1 MSNFIAVDMGAE
13 SGRVILGSFLHNKLE
28 LTELGRFE
36 TGAQPYGDSIR
47 WDIDRIFD
55 EICTGIGKACEAAKG
70 EIAGIA
76 VDSWGVDYGLLDSQG
91 KLIDRP
97 YHYRDSRTN
106 GMLEK
111 VFAQA
116 GRREVYDNSGIQFMQ
131 LNTLYQIYAAKEKQ
145 DASLAKAK
153 TMLFIADLVRYF
165 LCGDKRVE
173 YTLASTS
180 QIMDMRTGTWS
191 QHLINKLGLPGTILP
206 EYVQAGTVVGQLKQ
220 ELAKRFNVKPF
231 AVIAAGSHDTACA
244 VAAVPAKGN
253 NWAYLSSGTWSLMG
267 VEVPKPVI
275 NDKTYEY
282 QFTNEGGVCNT
293 IRLLKNIM
301 GLWILQECRRHW
313 QTEGTDLNYEQ
324 IAKMATDAKPFAARI
339 DPNYS
344 EFLAPGDMPAKI
356 NRYLASTGQPQIT
369 DKGQMAR
376 IILESLALAYRQTI
390 QMLESLSGPIN
401 TLHVVGGGIKNEL
414 LCQFTADSTGKKVI
428 AGPVEATA
436 MGNILLQA
444 MALGEVKSLEAARA
458 IVRNSVNLKEY
469 VPQSNQQWLAQ
480 YNKYYGS
487 KA

>member
-1 MSNFIAVDMGAE
+1 MSNYIAVDMGAE
-13 SGRVILGSFLHNKLE
+13 SGRVILGSFLHGKLD
-28 LTELGRFE
+28 LLELGRFE
-36 TGAQPYGDSIR
+36 TGAKPYGDSIR

-55 EICTGIGKACEAAKG
+55 EICTGIGKACEIAKG

-76 VDSWGVDYGLLDSQG
+76 VDSWGVDYGLLDSDG
-91 KLIDRP
+91 KLIEKP

-106 GMLEK
+106 GMMEK
-111 VFAQA
+111 VFALA

-153 TMLFIADLVRYF
+153 TMLFIADLIRYF
-165 LCGDKRVE
+165 LCGDKRAE

-180 QIMDMRTGTWS
+180 QLMDMRTGTWS
-191 QHLINKLGLPGTILP
+191 KYLIQKLALPEAILP

-220 ELAKRFNVKPF
+220 EFATRFNVKPF
-231 AVIAAGSHDTACA
+231 DVIAAASHDTACA
-244 VAAVPAKGN
+244 VAAVPAKGDK
-253 NWAYLSSGTWSLMG
+253 WAYLSSGTWSLMG
-267 VEVPKPVI
+267 VEIPKPVI

-282 QFTNEGGVCNT
+282 QFTNEGGVCGT

-301 GLWILQECRRHW
+301 GLWILQECRRQW
-313 QTEGTDLNYEQ
+313 QNEGTEFNYEQ
-324 IAKMATDAKPFAARI
+324 IAKMAAQAKPFAARI

-356 NRYLASTGQPQIT
+356 NRYLAGTGQSQIT

-376 IILESLALAYRQTI
+376 VILESLALAYRHTI
-390 QMLESLSGPIN
+390 QMFESLTGPIS

-414 LCQFTADSTGKKVI
+414 LCQFTADATGKKVVT
-428 AGPVEATA
+428 GPVEATA

-444 MALGEVKSLEAARA
+444 MAMGEVKSLEAARE

-469 VPQSNQQWLAQ
+469 VPQSGQQWHTQ
-480 YNKYYGS
+480 YNKYYES
-487 KA
+487 K